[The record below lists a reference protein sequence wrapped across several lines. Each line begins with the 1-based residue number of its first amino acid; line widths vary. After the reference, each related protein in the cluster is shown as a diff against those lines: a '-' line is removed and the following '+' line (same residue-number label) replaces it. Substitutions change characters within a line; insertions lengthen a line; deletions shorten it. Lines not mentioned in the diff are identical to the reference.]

1 MGARKKKKCQECGDK
16 ANMAYDGHGL
26 LCAECLKVMQDEI
39 VTLHR
44 SGKMVYEVA
53 EKKLMERLRLSRH
66 GVEEIL
72 HPPLG
77 EGDFQNPAMSMRMS
91 THIRSIMEAS
101 E

>member
-1 MGARKKKKCQECGDK
+1 METCEVTTVVHLAAQAGVRYAVKNPGAYVHSNVAGFVPLME
-16 ANMAYDGHGL
+16 
-26 LCAECLKVMQDEI
+26 EI
-39 VTLHR
+39 VLDP
-44 SGKMVYEVA
+44 EVA

>member
-1 MGARKKKKCQECGDK
+1 MGARKKRKCEECGEK
-16 ANMAYDGHGL
+16 ANMAYDPEGR
-26 LCAECLKVMQDEI
+26 LCAECLKAMQDEI

-77 EGDFQNPAMSMRMS
+77 EGDFQNPALSMRMS
-91 THIRSIMEAS
+91 AHIRSIMEAS